1 MCKRG
6 LLFSTLAV
14 LAFVSPAPGQ
24 APPGTK
30 VGMLNCAL
38 APSIGLIVGAHQTMT
53 CRFIPDGPFPQ
64 ELYVGA
70 INTVGLDIG
79 ITAGGALAWAVY
91 ARTAGPMQ
99 YALAG
104 TYVGATGEIGV
115 GVGVGANLLFG
126 GSGRAVT
133 LQPLSVEGS
142 VGVNLALGISGL
154 ELRPAQ

>member
-1 MCKRG
+1 
-6 LLFSTLAV
+6 
-14 LAFVSPAPGQ
+14 
-24 APPGTK
+24 
-30 VGMLNCAL
+30 
-38 APSIGLIVGAHQTMT
+38 VGA
-53 CRFIPDGPFPQ
+53 
-64 ELYVGA
+64 L
-70 INTVGLDIG
+70 NTVGLDIG
-79 ITAGGALAWAVY
+79 FTAGGALAWAVY
-91 ARTAGPMQ
+91 APTAGPLQ

-104 TYVGATGEIGV
+104 TYAGATGEIGV